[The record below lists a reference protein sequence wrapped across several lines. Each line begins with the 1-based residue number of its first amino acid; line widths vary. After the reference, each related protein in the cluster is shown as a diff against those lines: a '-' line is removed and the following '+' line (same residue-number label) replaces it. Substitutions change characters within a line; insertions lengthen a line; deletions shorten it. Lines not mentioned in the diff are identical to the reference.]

1 MRDPYAKL
9 RKTERNGMLFQ
20 LVEEHPNLTLKE
32 IGRVFNI
39 SKQRVS
45 ELLKIERLKNEKA
58 AEPVKTQ
65 QP

>member
-9 RKTERNGMLFQ
+9 RKTERNRMLVQF
-20 LVEEHPNLTLKE
+20 VEEHPNLTLEE

>member
-9 RKTERNGMLFQ
+9 RKTERNRMLVQF
-20 LVEEHPNLTLKE
+20 VEEHPNLTLEE

-58 AEPVKTQ
+58 PSF
-65 QP
+65 QPPGAH